1 MQPGWVIIQTIRE
14 RDATKAKRRP
24 PSTMI
29 RRLHLITGLVLFG
42 YLLSHLIN
50 HALGLISLEAL
61 EAGRRVFQLLWRNPP
76 MTLLLYGALV
86 LHLGLAFR
94 SLYQRRRLKM
104 PAWEAA
110 QLLLGLAIPPL
121 LALHILGTRFAY
133 EFLGADDS
141 YLYVI
146 LAIFVFSPI
155 LGIKQ
160 AVVLLVAWLH
170 ACVGLHFWL
179 RIKPWYSKLRPY
191 AFVAALL
198 LPVFSLAGF
207 LAAGREVA
215 RLAANPDTLAAAL
228 ARARFP
234 DAEGVALIKNLE
246 AGSLAI
252 MAALLGLVLLGRALR
267 SWLDRRH
274 GIIHVTYPEGQRVR
288 VAVGTTL
295 LEASRGAG
303 IPHASVCGGRG
314 RCSTCR
320 VRVGT
325 GGDRLPPPSEAEA
338 RVLARI
344 GAAPTTRLACQAKPV
359 ADIEIAPLLSATAGP
374 RQAMVAARH
383 QQGEEREVAVLFAD
397 LRNFTALAEDKLP
410 YDVVFVLNR
419 YFAAMGTAIEE
430 SGGRVDKF
438 IGDGVMAL
446 FGVERDVETGC
457 RDALTAAR
465 RMIERLDELNKALEN
480 ELERPLRI
488 GIGIHSGPVIL
499 GEMGYGRATAMT
511 AIGDSVNTASRLEA
525 LTKDFEAELVLS
537 EPVATRAGLDLSA
550 FPRREIELRGRA
562 GRLAVFV
569 VGDTASLPRG

>member
-1 MQPGWVIIQTIRE
+1 
-14 RDATKAKRRP
+14 
-24 PSTMI
+24 MI

-569 VGDTASLPRG
+569 VGDTASLPQ

>member
-1 MQPGWVIIQTIRE
+1 
-14 RDATKAKRRP
+14 
-24 PSTMI
+24 MI

-42 YLLSHLIN
+42 YLLGHLIN

-76 MTLLLYGALV
+76 MTLLLYGALAG
-86 LHLGLAFR
+86 HLGLAFR

-179 RIKPWYSKLRPY
+179 RIKPWYSKLQPY

-234 DAEGVALIKNLE
+234 DAEGVALLKNLE